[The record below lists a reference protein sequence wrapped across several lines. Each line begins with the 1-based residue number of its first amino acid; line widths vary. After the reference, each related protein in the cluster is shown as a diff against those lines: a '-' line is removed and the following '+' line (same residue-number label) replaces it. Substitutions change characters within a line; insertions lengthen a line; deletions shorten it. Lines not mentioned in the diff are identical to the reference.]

1 MSSEVL
7 TPPIPRAELPPEGVV
22 VDIVLPVYNEEVD
35 LEPGVRRL
43 HRYLTREFPL
53 TWQIT
58 IVDNA
63 STDRTGAIAAR
74 LSHEFAHVRWRHLDR
89 KGRGH
94 ALREAWSASTSE
106 VVAYMDIDLSTDLDA
121 LLPMVA
127 PLASGHSE
135 IAIGSRLA
143 PGASVARGPKRE
155 FISRS
160 YNLMLR
166 AMFATQVRDMQCG
179 FKAVRTD
186 IAIELL
192 PMIEDDEWFFDTELL
207 LLAERN
213 GLRIHEVAVDW
224 VDDPDSRVNIAKT
237 ATADLRGALRLART
251 FATGHGRVAFST
263 PRPALDDDFGRK
275 LVSFGVI
282 GALSTVASLLL
293 FVLLRTPL
301 GAIGAN
307 AVAVTGT
314 FAANTWLH
322 ARYTARAGR
331 PRWRGAFAV
340 YAGALVL
347 TTSALAVAGSL
358 DANRSVQLITL
369 GLTWSLASLAR
380 FLFLGR
386 SLPKRTS
393 R

>member
-1 MSSEVL
+1 M
-7 TPPIPRAELPPEGVV
+7 TPSASPAPTPAAGPV
-22 VDIVLPVYNEEVD
+22 VDIVLPVFNEAAE
-35 LEPGVRRL
+35 LESSVRRL
-43 HRYLTREFPL
+43 HSYLTTAFPL

-63 STDRTGAIAAR
+63 STDRTAAIAQR
-74 LSHEFAHVRWRHLDR
+74 LSDELLGVHWRHLDR

-94 ALREAWSASTSE
+94 ALREAWTASAAQ

-135 IAIGSRLA
+135 IAIGSRFA

-160 YNLMLR
+160 YNLMVR
-166 AMFATQVRDMQCG
+166 AMFATQIRDMQCG
-179 FKAVRTD
+179 FKALRADVAR
-186 IAIELL
+186 ELL
-192 PMIEDDEWFFDTELL
+192 PAVEDDEWFFDTELL

-213 GLRIHEVAVDW
+213 GLRIHELPVDW
-224 VDDPDSRVNIAKT
+224 VDDPGSTVNIAKT
-237 ATADLRGALRLART
+237 ATADVRGALRLART
-251 FATGHGRVAFST
+251 FATGHGRVAFSS
-263 PRPALDDDFGRK
+263 PRPALDDDFGRT

-282 GALSTVASLLL
+282 GALSTIASLFL
-293 FVLLRTPL
+293 FLLLRTSL

-307 AVAVTGT
+307 AVAVTAT
-314 FAANTWLH
+314 FAANTWLN
-322 ARYTARAGR
+322 ARYTARVGR
-331 PRWRGAFAV
+331 PRWRRACAI
-340 YAGALVL
+340 YAGALL
-347 TTSALAVAGSL
+347 FTTAALAVAGSL
-358 DANRSVQLITL
+358 DTNRTTELVTL
-369 GLTWSLASLAR
+369 GLTWSLASVAR

-386 SLPKRTS
+386 TLPTRTS

>member
-1 MSSEVL
+1 MTPRASPAL
-7 TPPIPRAELPPEGVV
+7 TPAVGPV
-22 VDIVLPVYNEEVD
+22 VDIVLPVYNEAAE
-35 LEPGVRRL
+35 LESSVRRL
-43 HRYLTREFPL
+43 HSYLTTAFPL

-63 STDRTGAIAAR
+63 STDRTAAIAAR
-74 LSHEFAHVRWRHLDR
+74 VSDELLGVHWRHLDR

-94 ALREAWSASTSE
+94 ALREAWTESTST

-166 AMFATQVRDMQCG
+166 AMFATQIRDMQCG
-179 FKAVRTD
+179 FKAVRAD
-186 IAIELL
+186 IARELL
-192 PMIEDDEWFFDTELL
+192 PAIEDDEWFFDTELL

-213 GLRIHEVAVDW
+213 GLRIHEVPVDW
-224 VDDPDSRVNIAKT
+224 IDDPGSTVNIAKT
-237 ATADLRGALRLART
+237 ATADLRGALRLARA
-251 FATGHGRVAFST
+251 FATGKGRVAFSS

-282 GALSTVASLLL
+282 GMLSTAASLICFL
-293 FVLLRTPL
+293 LLRDSW
-301 GAIGAN
+301 GAVGAN
-307 AVAVTGT
+307 AAAVTAT
-314 FAANTWLH
+314 FTANTWLN
-322 ARYTARAGR
+322 ARYTARALR
-331 PRWRGAFAV
+331 PRWRRAFAIYLGGLV
-340 YAGALVL
+340 VTTAALMV
-347 TTSALAVAGSL
+347 VGSL
-358 DANRSVQLITL
+358 NAGTGVELL
-369 GLTWSLASLAR
+369 MVGLTWTVAGLAR
-380 FLFLGR
+380 FLLLGR
-386 SLPKRTS
+386 TPSKRTS
-393 R
+393 L